1 MPCLSYEPIS
11 DSVANTLNKAEQ
23 EVKKATRERN
33 NFEAAL
39 CAVLS
44 VCESENINVIDMID
58 YAEAGITKKQVESWW
73 KNHKAKD
80 AKRREAEREAK
91 RKEELKQKA
100 LKKLSPA
107 ERKALGI

>member
-1 MPCLSYEPIS
+1 MPCLTYDPITS
-11 DSVANTLNKAEQ
+11 ERHVQ
-23 EVKKATRERN
+23 EITKERN

-39 CAVLS
+39 CAVLT
-44 VCESENINVIDMID
+44 VCEKENINVIDMID

-73 KNHKAKD
+73 EEHKEKD
-80 AKRREAEREAK
+80 AIRRKTEREAK
-91 RKEELKQKA
+91 RKEELKQQA